1 MDPTPNPYAAP
12 QTGNAASGEAR
23 EKNHFTHDEQA
34 DLFVATLAPLLL
46 KANVFTLVFASAF
59 MVLFGVRLMLALV
72 QSPVAIFLEVSQIL
86 LGVGGFIVA
95 RTILRGSTLAWI
107 AGLVICPLCAIA
119 SLFALAT
126 GSIGGI
132 FCGILSAGNV
142 ALLAVN
148 WPVIKRIGGARKI
161 LREAGISG

>member
-23 EKNHFTHDEQA
+23 EKTHFTHDEQA

-46 KANVFTLVFASAF
+46 KANVFTLVFASSF
-59 MVLFGVRLMLALV
+59 MILFAVRLMLALV
-72 QSPVAIFLEVSQIL
+72 QSPVAIFLEVSQIA
-86 LGVGGFIVA
+86 LGLGGFVVA
-95 RTILRGSTLAWI
+95 RFILKGNTLAWI

-126 GSIGGI
+126 GSVGGI
-132 FCGILSAGNV
+132 FCGVLSTGNV

-148 WPVIKRIGGARKI
+148 WPVIKRIGSARAV
-161 LREAGISG
+161 LRSAGISG